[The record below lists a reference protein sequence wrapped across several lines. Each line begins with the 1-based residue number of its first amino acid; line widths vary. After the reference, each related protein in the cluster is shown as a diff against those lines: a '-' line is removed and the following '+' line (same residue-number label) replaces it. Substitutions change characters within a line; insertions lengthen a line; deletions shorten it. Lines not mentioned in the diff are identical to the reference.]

1 MDFTDYMRATGR
13 TNAEMSRQLRVN
25 PSYVSL
31 LLAGKRH
38 PSLDMCQRIEE
49 ATGQTVVLEDWII
62 RRRQN
67 PRPWVNGNGAE
78 TT

>member
-1 MDFTDYMRATGR
+1 MDFTDYMRATGKS
-13 TNAEMSRQLRVN
+13 NAEMSRQLRVN

-31 LLAGKRH
+31 LLSGKRH
-38 PSLDMCQRIEE
+38 PSLDMCQRIEV

-67 PRPWVNGNGAE
+67 PRPWVNGNGKS
-78 TT
+78 TD

>member
-13 TNAEMSRQLRVN
+13 TNAEMSRQLRVH

-67 PRPWVNGNGAE
+67 PRPWVNGNGKS
-78 TT
+78 TD

>member
-67 PRPWVNGNGAE
+67 PRPWVNGNG
-78 TT
+78 TSTD